1 MAEEKIINLSH
12 EIKNFVYPNDPEFS
26 VKTKKNGKYSVSELK
41 MGVHTGTHIDYP
53 LHIGLTNEKF
63 ENVFGKGYCISIE
76 NLDNFFKNPPKN
88 LEILLINTGFSKYW
102 GNEEYFEKECDI
114 GKYVEKII
122 SLNLNAV
129 GIDCYSIGN
138 FEVHEKIL
146 SSKIKIIENMKNL
159 EILENKSFKF
169 FGFPLNIEKIDGS
182 PINAVAFL

>member
-1 MAEEKIINLSH
+1 MAEEKIVNLSH
-12 EIKNFVYPNDPEFS
+12 EIKNFVYPKDPEFN

-53 LHIGLTNEKF
+53 QHVGLTNEKF
-63 ENVFGKGYCISIE
+63 ENVFGNGYCVSIE
-76 NLDNFFKNPPKN
+76 NLDDFFKNPPEN
-88 LEILLINTGFSKYW
+88 LDILLIKTDFSKYW
-102 GNEEYFEKECDI
+102 GNTIYFEKECDI
-114 GKYVEKII
+114 KKFVEKII
-122 SLNLNAV
+122 SINLKAV

-138 FEVHEKIL
+138 FNVHQRIL

-182 PINAVAFL
+182 PINAVAIL